1 MGNSMRR
8 SRADQPDRVASVI
21 IAVSAVLLV
30 ALLAELVYLL
40 NKILTW

>member
-1 MGNSMRR
+1 
-8 SRADQPDRVASVI
+8 VASVI